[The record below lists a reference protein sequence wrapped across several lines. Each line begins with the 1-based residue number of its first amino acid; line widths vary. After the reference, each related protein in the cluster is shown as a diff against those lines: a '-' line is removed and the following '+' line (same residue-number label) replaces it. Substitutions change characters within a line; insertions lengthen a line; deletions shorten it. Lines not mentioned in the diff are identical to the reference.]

1 MKSIDQKLIEN
12 QYRMIRGSYLHKQLE
27 QLNEQLE
34 REQQTLLR
42 LKQAVTKE
50 NDDVSRLAN
59 ISMKRLF
66 SVLNGRGELR
76 LEKERAEA
84 FRAALDYKL
93 KLNDIE
99 YLKHQKNLLTS
110 ELKNYDNLNKT
121 YEELLEIKRKSLTVD
136 ALNAVRAAEKRLD
149 DAKHQEKELKE
160 ALESGKRLC
169 SCFTYILDHLSDLV
183 EDSTDAKSLW
193 YPTVSQDEIDDVMKE
208 ITNLNTI
215 WNHFIKELRD
225 TDIALPEQF
234 DQTFLLNVSDYV
246 ADGGNQD
253 AKRIDTSYD
262 CLNATYSDV
271 RELLNTLSMC
281 LQDLEYQIFDQQ
293 LMIEESIASGE

>member
-12 QYRMIRGSYLHKQLE
+12 QYRMIRGSYLRRQLK
-27 QLNEQLE
+27 QLNEQLAL
-34 REQQTLLR
+34 EQQTLLR

-59 ISMKRLF
+59 VSMKRLF

-99 YLKHQKNLLTS
+99 YLTHQKNLLTS
-110 ELKNYDNLNKT
+110 ELKSYDNLNKT
-121 YEELLEIKRKSLTVD
+121 YEELLEIKRKSLSVD
-136 ALNAVRAAEKRLD
+136 ALNAVRAAEKRLEA
-149 DAKHQEKELKE
+149 AKHQEKELKE
-160 ALESGKRLC
+160 ALESGKKLC
-169 SCFTYILDHLSDLV
+169 SCFTYILDHLNDLV
-183 EDSTDAKSLW
+183 EDTTDAKSLW

-215 WNHFIKELRD
+215 WNHFIKELQ
-225 TDIALPEQF
+225 DIDVTLPEQF

-246 ADGGNQD
+246 AEGNSQD

-271 RELLNTLSMC
+271 RELLNTLGMR

>member
-12 QYRMIRGSYLHKQLE
+12 QYRMIRGSYLRRQLK
-27 QLNEQLE
+27 QLNEQLAL
-34 REQQTLLR
+34 EQQTLLR

-59 ISMKRLF
+59 VSMKRLF

-99 YLKHQKNLLTS
+99 YLTHQKNLLTS
-110 ELKNYDNLNKT
+110 ELKSYDNLNKT
-121 YEELLEIKRKSLTVD
+121 YEELLEIKRKSLSVD
-136 ALNAVRAAEKRLD
+136 ALNAVRAAEKRLEA
-149 DAKHQEKELKE
+149 AKHQEKELKE
-160 ALESGKRLC
+160 ALESGKKLC
-169 SCFTYILDHLSDLV
+169 SCFTYILDHLNDLV
-183 EDSTDAKSLW
+183 EDTTDAKSLW

-215 WNHFIKELRD
+215 WNHFIKELQ
-225 TDIALPEQF
+225 DIDVTLPEQF

-246 ADGGNQD
+246 AEGDSHD

-271 RELLNTLSMC
+271 RELLNTLGMR